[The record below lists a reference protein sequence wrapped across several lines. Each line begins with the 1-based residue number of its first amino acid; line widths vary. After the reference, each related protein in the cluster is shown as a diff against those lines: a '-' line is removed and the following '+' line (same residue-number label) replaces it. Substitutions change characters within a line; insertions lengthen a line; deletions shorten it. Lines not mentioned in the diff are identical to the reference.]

1 MDITNKRVQL
11 SVFTVVLLILVASL
25 FSSIAGYRYAVISL
39 KGNQFITAAEEAHH
53 LVSELHLG
61 NSKENK
67 RALQSRSFAEFDV
80 NTLPNNAINEFTTS
94 CQLLVGL
101 DNKLNNLNTELN
113 FIELLGEINS
123 IKNTQAKNLAINMVV
138 DESADFKEKV
148 AKGLYNFVLDN
159 PDDEIAF
166 EILEQKF
173 SHKITAEQRQA
184 LRRQLHAMTQ
194 PEYIKRAIQLTSQTG
209 AMTDAE
215 TQSFNLEYQPFYD
228 SPYAEVRAA
237 AIEVIGL
244 VQREDEIELLEQAL
258 FDVDNDVSN
267 AALTVIGK
275 RQLNDPQLINALTM
289 LHAQNG
295 HSLST
300 EHQQHI
306 EALLYEF
313 GVI

>member
-11 SVFTVVLLILVASL
+11 SAFTVVLLILVASS

-53 LVSELHLG
+53 LASELHLG

-101 DNKLNNLNTELN
+101 DNKLNNLHTELN
-113 FIELLGEINS
+113 LIELMGEINS
-123 IKNTQAKNLAINMVV
+123 IKNAQAKSLAINIVV
-138 DESADFKEKV
+138 EESAGFKEEV

-215 TQSFNLEYQPFYD
+215 TQSFNLEYLPFYD

-267 AALTVIGK
+267 AALTVIGQ